1 MGVASSSIPVPVS
14 TPSAAKNNEVPVPKN
29 PSVVPAMPIK
39 YQYYQ
44 SEDCLNISV
53 LAKGLLAEEVRGR
66 ERVFCTL
73 TEGEKERRYFRSLIA
88 HILCKIEM
96 LQFISSIIIP
106 VLISLY
112 FD

>member
-1 MGVASSSIPVPVS
+1 MGVASSSVPVPVPVPIS
-14 TPSAAKNNEVPVPKN
+14 TPSAVKNVEVPVPKN

-66 ERVFCTL
+66 DRESVLYIDGER
-73 TEGEKERRYFRSLIA
+73 ERKMLFLFIDCA
-88 HILCKIEM
+88 H
-96 LQFISSIIIP
+96 SSQ
-106 VLISLY
+106 
-112 FD
+112 D